1 MANILQQVG
10 CRYVTKFYTN
20 SKDGT
25 PAWEEGVIYEA
36 LTCVSYKYGAYVS
49 KIPVPA
55 DAGNPA
61 DNPTYW
67 AEFPNPAMG
76 AWEELRVRLNNEI
89 EDRENADAE
98 LLEKLN
104 AEITRATAAETQLSD
119 DLTTETNAR
128 ISADNTINQKLTEEI
143 NNRID
148 GDTNL
153 QNDYTAKINAEA
165 SARINADTTL
175 QSNIDAVASDLATE
189 ITNRANADTTLQSN
203 IDTEATNRANADT
216 TLQNS
221 ITSLQSYLSKA
232 LTAIVDKFYG
242 GGTIASDGSI
252 TWGDSGTA
260 AVGNMNVYGN
270 SGATK
275 YIRTHSGNSEDDVR
289 VN

>member
-1 MANILQQVG
+1 MANILQQIG

-104 AEITRATAAETQLSD
+104 AEIARATAAETQLSD

-143 NNRID
+143 NSRID

-165 SARINADTTL
+165 TARANADSAL
-175 QSNIDAVASDLATE
+175 QTSIETVASDLATE
-189 ITNRANADTTLQSN
+189 ITNRT
-203 IDTEATNRANADT
+203 NADT
-216 TLQNS
+216 TLQNN
-221 ITSLQSYLSKA
+221 INSLQSYLSKA
-232 LTAIVDKFYG
+232 LTAIVAKFYG

-270 SGATK
+270 SDASK